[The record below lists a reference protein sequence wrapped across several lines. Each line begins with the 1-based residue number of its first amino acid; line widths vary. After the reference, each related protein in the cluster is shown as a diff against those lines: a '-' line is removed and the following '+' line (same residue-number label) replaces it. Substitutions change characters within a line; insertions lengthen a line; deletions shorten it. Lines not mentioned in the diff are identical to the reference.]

1 MVQLENG
8 PELEEESLD
17 ITPCLEASYSPGLT
31 GFDQEV
37 DGGTGAAAQLW
48 VGWREWREWRGRRA
62 VSATTRI
69 GNTGVSSRYGCEGW
83 LAQQKLH
90 NI

>member
-37 DGGTGAAAQLW
+37 DGRTGAAAQLW
-48 VGWREWREWRGRRA
+48 VGWRE
-62 VSATTRI
+62 
-69 GNTGVSSRYGCEGW
+69 
-83 LAQQKLH
+83 
-90 NI
+90 